1 MNFSLEINSTV
12 ISTVVANDKAVSKLK
27 GVNSKN
33 TDAINKTKLQT
44 IAHLSADLADES
56 RFPRNKRATAKTVFG
71 KNVSSGIKLQLSD
84 AGIKD
89 ATAKELSELSQF
101 LIRHLSLNG
110 NHNAA
115 DVLAWFAEEGITSQ
129 AKLKALANGD
139 ADKSD
144 LERLLDRAIGRQNVK
159 TNRWSDASAIIES
172 RAELDAFYEEAVL
185 RLEAIAQQKED
196 EARLAEEKKKADEVI
211 DDLTS

>member
-1 MNFSLEINSTV
+1 MTFSLEINSTV

-56 RFPRNKRATAKTVFG
+56 RFPRNKKGKTVFG
-71 KNVSSGIKLQLSD
+71 KNVASGIKLQLSD

-101 LIRHLSLNG
+101 LIRHLSING

-115 DVLAWFAEEGITSQ
+115 DILAWFAEEGITSQ
-129 AKLKALANGD
+129 AKRKALANGD

-144 LERLLDRAIGRQNVK
+144 FEKLLDKAIGRQNVK
-159 TNRWSDASAIIES
+159 TGRWSDASAVLES
-172 RAELDAFYEEAVL
+172 KAELEAWYQEAVV
-185 RLEAIAQQKED
+185 RLENIHQQKED
-196 EARLAEEKKKADEVI
+196 EARLAEEKAKADEVI
-211 DDLTS
+211 SDLTS

>member
-27 GVNSKN
+27 SANSRN
-33 TDAINKTKLQT
+33 TDSINKTKLQT
-44 IAHLSADLADES
+44 IAHLTADLADES
-56 RFPRNKRATAKTVFG
+56 RFPRNKKGKTVFG

-101 LIRHLSLNG
+101 LIRHLSING

-115 DVLAWFAEEGITSQ
+115 DILAWFAEEGITSQ

-144 LERLLDRAIGRQNVK
+144 FEKLLDKAIGRQNVK
-159 TNRWSDASAIIES
+159 TGRWSDASAVLES
-172 RAELDAFYEEAVL
+172 KAELEAWYQEAVV
-185 RLEAIAQQKED
+185 RLENIHQQKED
-196 EARLAEEKKKADEVI
+196 DARLAEEKAKADEVI
-211 DDLTS
+211 DELAS

>member
-12 ISTVVANDKAVSKLK
+12 ISTVVANDKAVSKMK

-56 RFPRNKRATAKTVFG
+56 RFPRNKKGKTVFG
-71 KNVSSGIKLQLSD
+71 KNVASGIKLQLSD

-101 LIRHLSLNG
+101 LIRHLSING

-115 DVLAWFAEEGITSQ
+115 DILAWFAEEGITSQ

-144 LERLLDRAIGRQNVK
+144 FEKLLDKAIGRQNVK
-159 TNRWSDASAIIES
+159 TGRWSDASAVLES
-172 RAELDAFYEEAVL
+172 KAELEAWYQAAVV
-185 RLEAIAQQKED
+185 RLENIHQQKED
-196 EARLAEEKKKADEVI
+196 EARLAEEKAKADEVI
-211 DDLTS
+211 SDLTS

>member
-56 RFPRNKRATAKTVFG
+56 RFPRNKKGKTVFG
-71 KNVSSGIKLQLSD
+71 KNVASGIKLQLSD

>member
-12 ISTVVANDKAVSKLK
+12 ISTVVANDKAVSKLQNA
-27 GVNSKN
+27 NSRN
-33 TDAINKTKLQT
+33 TDSINKTKLQT
-44 IAHLSADLADES
+44 IAHLAADLADES
-56 RFPRNKRATAKTVFG
+56 RFPRNKKGKTVFG

-101 LIRHLSLNG
+101 LIRHLSING

-115 DVLAWFAEEGITSQ
+115 DILAWFAEEGITSQ
-129 AKLKALANGD
+129 AKLKALASGD

-144 LERLLDRAIGRQNVK
+144 LEKLLDRAIGRQNVK

-196 EARLAEEKKKADEVI
+196 EARLAEEKAKADEVI
-211 DDLTS
+211 SDLTS

>member
-33 TDAINKTKLQT
+33 TDSINKTKLQT

-56 RFPRNKRATAKTVFG
+56 RFPRNKKGKTVFG
-71 KNVSSGIKLQLSD
+71 KNVASGIKLQLSD

>member
-44 IAHLSADLADES
+44 IAHLSADLADET
-56 RFPRNKRATAKTVFG
+56 RFPRNKKGKTVFG

-89 ATAKELSELSQF
+89 ANNGSRPSCRMSSGAKIQADCDTSLRASEPGDQ
-101 LIRHLSLNG
+101 
-110 NHNAA
+110 AA
-115 DVLAWFAEEGITSQ
+115 DA
-129 AKLKALANGD
+129 
-139 ADKSD
+139 
-144 LERLLDRAIGRQNVK
+144 RAGHF
-159 TNRWSDASAIIES
+159 
-172 RAELDAFYEEAVL
+172 LC
-185 RLEAIAQQKED
+185 
-196 EARLAEEKKKADEVI
+196 ARY
-211 DDLTS
+211 S

>member
-12 ISTVVANDKAVSKLK
+12 ISTVVANDKAVSKLQSA
-27 GVNSKN
+27 NSRN
-33 TDAINKTKLQT
+33 TDSINKTKLQT
-44 IAHLSADLADES
+44 IAHLAADLADES
-56 RFPRNKRATAKTVFG
+56 RFPRNKKGKTVFG

-101 LIRHLSLNG
+101 LIRHLSING

-115 DVLAWFAEEGITSQ
+115 DILAWFAEEGITSQ
-129 AKLKALANGD
+129 AKLKQLANGD

-196 EARLAEEKKKADEVI
+196 EARLAEEKAKADEVI
-211 DDLTS
+211 SDLTS

>member
-12 ISTVVANDKAVSKLK
+12 ISTVVANDKAVSKLQSA
-27 GVNSKN
+27 NSRN
-33 TDAINKTKLQT
+33 TDSINKTKLQT
-44 IAHLSADLADES
+44 IAHLAADLADES
-56 RFPRNKRATAKTVFG
+56 RFPRNKKGKTVFG

-101 LIRHLSLNG
+101 LIRHLSING

-115 DVLAWFAEEGITSQ
+115 DILAWFAEEGITSQ
-129 AKLKALANGD
+129 AKLKALASGD

-144 LERLLDRAIGRQNVK
+144 LEKLLDRAIGRQNVK

-196 EARLAEEKKKADEVI
+196 EARLAEEKAKADEVI
-211 DDLTS
+211 SDLTS

>member
-12 ISTVVANDKAVSKLK
+12 ISTVVANDKAVSKLQSA
-27 GVNSKN
+27 NSRN
-33 TDAINKTKLQT
+33 TDSINKTKLQT
-44 IAHLSADLADES
+44 IAHLAADLADES
-56 RFPRNKRATAKTVFG
+56 RFPRNKKGKTVFG

-110 NHNAA
+110 NNNAA
-115 DVLAWFAEEGITSQ
+115 DVLAWFADQGITSQ
-129 AKLKALANGD
+129 AKLKAWLG

-144 LERLLDRAIGRQNVK
+144 LEKFWTGLLVDKTSRLIAGQMLQPLLKARQ
-159 TNRWSDASAIIES
+159 S
-172 RAELDAFYEEAVL
+172 
-185 RLEAIAQQKED
+185 
-196 EARLAEEKKKADEVI
+196 
-211 DDLTS
+211 

>member
-1 MNFSLEINSTV
+1 MNFSQEINSTV
-12 ISTVVANDKAVSKLK
+12 ISTVVSNDKTVNKLK
-27 GVNSKN
+27 GVNSNN

-44 IAHLSADLADES
+44 IAHLSSDLADES
-56 RFPRNKRATAKTVFG
+56 RFPRNKKGKTVFG
-71 KNVSSGIKLQLSD
+71 KNVSSSIKLQLSD

-89 ATAKELSELSQF
+89 ATAKELNELSQF
-101 LIRHLSLNG
+101 LIKHLSLNG
-110 NHNAA
+110 NNNAA
-115 DVLAWFAEEGITSQ
+115 DVLAWFADQGITSQ

-159 TNRWSDASAIIES
+159 TERWSDASAVLES
-172 RAELDAFYEEAVL
+172 RAELDAFFEEAVL

-196 EARLAEEKKKADEVI
+196 EARLAEEKAKAKEVI
-211 DDLTS
+211 DELAS

>member
-27 GVNSKN
+27 GVNNKN

-44 IAHLSADLADES
+44 IAHLSADLADET
-56 RFPRNKRATAKTVFG
+56 RFLTIKKGRLCSVRMFLPA
-71 KNVSSGIKLQLSD
+71 SSFSYPTLASKMQQPNS
-84 AGIKD
+84 A
-89 ATAKELSELSQF
+89 ELSQF

-110 NHNAA
+110 NNNAA
-115 DVLAWFAEEGITSQ
+115 DVLAWFADQGITSQ

-144 LERLLDRAIGRQNVK
+144 FEKLLDKAIGRQNVK
-159 TNRWSDASAIIES
+159 TGRWSDASTVLES
-172 RAELDAFYEEAVL
+172 KAELEAWYEEAFL

-196 EARLAEEKKKADEVI
+196 EARLAEEKAKADEVI
-211 DDLTS
+211 SELAS

>member
-44 IAHLSADLADES
+44 IAHLAADLADES
-56 RFPRNKRATAKTVFG
+56 RFPRNKKGKTVFG
-71 KNVSSGIKLQLSD
+71 KNVASGIKLQLSD

-101 LIRHLSLNG
+101 LIRHLSING

-115 DVLAWFAEEGITSQ
+115 DILAWFAEEGITSQ

-144 LERLLDRAIGRQNVK
+144 FEKLLDKAIGRQNVK
-159 TNRWSDASAIIES
+159 TGRWSDASAVLES
-172 RAELDAFYEEAVL
+172 KAELEAWYEEAFL

-196 EARLAEEKKKADEVI
+196 EARLAEEKSKADEVI
-211 DDLTS
+211 SELAS

>member
-1 MNFSLEINSTV
+1 MNFSQEINSTV

-44 IAHLSADLADES
+44 ISHLAADLADES
-56 RFPRNKRATAKTVFG
+56 RFPRNKKGKTVFG

-84 AGIKD
+84 AGIKE
-89 ATAKELSELSQF
+89 ATAKELNELSQF

-115 DVLAWFAEEGITSQ
+115 DILAWFAEEGITSQ

-139 ADKSD
+139 AGKSD
-144 LERLLDRAIGRQNVK
+144 IEKLLDRAIGRQNVK
-159 TNRWSDASAIIES
+159 TNRWSDASAVLES

-196 EARLAEEKKKADEVI
+196 EARLAEEKAKADEVI
-211 DDLTS
+211 SDLTS

>member
-12 ISTVVANDKAVSKLK
+12 ISTVVANDKAVSKLQSA
-27 GVNSKN
+27 NSRN
-33 TDAINKTKLQT
+33 TDSINKTKLQT
-44 IAHLSADLADES
+44 IAHLAADLADES
-56 RFPRNKRATAKTVFG
+56 RFPRNKKGKTVFG

-101 LIRHLSLNG
+101 LIRHLSING

-115 DVLAWFAEEGITSQ
+115 DILAWFAEEGITSQ
-129 AKLKALANGD
+129 AKLKQLANGD

-196 EARLAEEKKKADEVI
+196 EARLAEEKAKADEVI
-211 DDLTS
+211 NDLTS

>member
-44 IAHLSADLADES
+44 IAHLSADLADET
-56 RFPRNKRATAKTVFG
+56 RFPRNKKGKTVFG

-101 LIRHLSLNG
+101 LIRHLSLMATTMPPMCWHG
-110 NHNAA
+110 LLTKASHHRPSLKLYWLVVTPTRVILRSYWTRQSV
-115 DVLAWFAEEGITSQ
+115 DKTSRLVAGQ
-129 AKLKALANGD
+129 MLQPCWKA
-139 ADKSD
+139 
-144 LERLLDRAIGRQNVK
+144 RQ
-159 TNRWSDASAIIES
+159 S
-172 RAELDAFYEEAVL
+172 
-185 RLEAIAQQKED
+185 
-196 EARLAEEKKKADEVI
+196 
-211 DDLTS
+211 

>member
-12 ISTVVANDKAVSKLK
+12 ISTVVANDKAVSKLQSA
-27 GVNSKN
+27 NSKN
-33 TDAINKTKLQT
+33 TDSINKTKLQT

-56 RFPRNKRATAKTVFG
+56 RFPRNKKGKTVFG
-71 KNVSSGIKLQLSD
+71 KNVASGIKLQLSD

>member
-44 IAHLSADLADES
+44 IAHLSAALADES
-56 RFPRNKRATAKTVFG
+56 RFPRNKKGKTVFG
-71 KNVSSGIKLQLSD
+71 KNVASGIKLQLSD

-101 LIRHLSLNG
+101 LIRHLSING
-110 NHNAA
+110 NNNAA
-115 DVLAWFAEEGITSQ
+115 DILAWFADEGITSQ

-144 LERLLDRAIGRQNVK
+144 FEKLLDKAIGRQNVK
-159 TNRWSDASAIIES
+159 TGRWSDASAVLES
-172 RAELDAFYEEAVL
+172 KAELEAWYQEAVV
-185 RLEAIAQQKED
+185 RLENIHQQKED
-196 EARLAEEKKKADEVI
+196 EARLAEEKAKADEVI
-211 DDLTS
+211 SDLTS